1 MRSWPAHQL
10 HAWGNRHAEASARVH
25 CNAFASPDD
34 FVEVFSRRYDNL
46 GKHTPVISTGAVVA
60 QGERHELHG
69 ALRGL
74 AARATIEP
82 NRYRFTIRGPFLRIE
97 GEVHCALAD
106 MVGVS
111 YRDPDGGRVYAYAAD
126 HAVIEVEVRRRDGAR
141 LVAGGAAVGRQLRL
155 RVRQPDA
162 GAGRRGGAVSAGL
175 SLAPGAAAAA
185 GLGGGA
191 GRRAGVVHLPSRRR
205 LVGPFASLNLGA
217 LTADEAANVAEN
229 RRRAVAGAGG
239 DGATATM
246 AWQVHGTRHPRG
258 DRQAR
263 LGALPAARRRAVPE
277 VGRPGHQQPRPG
289 ADAAHRRLPAGRDRG
304 RRRQPAGGAARRLAW
319 HRGWCGRSRRGGGGR
334 PRRWPR
340 SGPGRG
346 RAATRWAT
354 TWPAR

>member
-82 NRYRFTIRGPFLRIE
+82 NRYRFTIRGPFLSIE

-126 HAVIEVEVRRRDGAR
+126 HAVIEVEVRRRT
-141 LVAGGAAVGRQLRL
+141 LRGWH
-155 RVRQPDA
+155 A
-162 GAGRRGGAVSAGL
+162 RRGCRPAAARTSTPAGCRCRVWRWCCERRAG
-175 SLAPGAAAAA
+175 LAPGAAAAA

-205 LVGPFASLNLGA
+205 LVGAVRVPQPGR
-217 LTADEAANVAEN
+217 ADGGRRGERGREPAAGCGRRG
-229 RRRAVAGAGG
+229 RRRRDRDHGLAGAR
-239 DGATATM
+239 
-246 AWQVHGTRHPRG
+246 HGHPRG
-258 DRQAR
+258 DRR
-263 LGALPAARRRAVPE
+263 
-277 VGRPGHQQPRPG
+277 
-289 ADAAHRRLPAGRDRG
+289 
-304 RRRQPAGGAARRLAW
+304 
-319 HRGWCGRSRRGGGGR
+319 GR
-334 PRRWPR
+334 PRGASCSPAPSR
-340 SGPGRG
+340 SRSRTAWSPAAAAGR
-346 RAATRWAT
+346 
-354 TWPAR
+354 